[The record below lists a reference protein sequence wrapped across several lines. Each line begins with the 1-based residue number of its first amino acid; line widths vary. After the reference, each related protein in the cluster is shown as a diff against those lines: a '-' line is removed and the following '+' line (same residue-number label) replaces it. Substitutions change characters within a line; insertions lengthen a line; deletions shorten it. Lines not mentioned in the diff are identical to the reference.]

1 MPEAVASRYAGV
13 LADLVTKP
21 GSTVEPPRVVADLE
35 AFQGALAA
43 SAGLRSVL
51 LAPAVPPARKR
62 ALIAELVR
70 VMVLSDLVKRFL
82 FVLIDHRRS
91 ELLPEIREAFESEI
105 DQRLGV
111 VRVDVTSARELTAA
125 QRAGLAAGLAG
136 LTGKQARTR
145 YSVRPELIGGVVARI
160 GSTVYDGS
168 VRGQLEDLKRQLTGA
183 E

>member
-1 MPEAVASRYAGV
+1 M
-13 LADLVTKP
+13 VTKP

-62 ALIAELVR
+62 ALIRELVR

-91 ELLPEIREAFESEI
+91 ELLPAIREAFESQI

-111 VRVDVTSARELTAA
+111 VRVDVTSARELTEL
-125 QRAGLAAGLAG
+125 QRQALAAGLSR
-136 LTGKQARTR
+136 LLGKRARPCFA
-145 YSVRPELIGGVVARI
+145 VQPELIGGVVARV
-160 GSTVYDGS
+160 GSTIYDGS
-168 VRGQLEDLKRQLTGA
+168 VRGRLEALQQQLAGGE
-183 E
+183 